1 MPRKYRQFVARLL
14 LAALLF
20 AQGAISVYACPGST
34 DSVAPPP
41 AAAEAMPGCDEMTG
55 LDPIV
60 PNLCLAHCQSGDQTF
75 DHSSQH
81 IAAPALLPALVVS
94 LLDPATSQ
102 ASSRA
107 SSSQQLAAA
116 RPPPHSIL
124 HCCFRI

>member
-1 MPRKYRQFVARLL
+1 MPPKYRQIVARLL
-14 LAALLF
+14 LAAFLF
-20 AQGAISVYACPGST
+20 AQGAVSAYACPGST
-34 DSVAPPP
+34 DSIAPP

-55 LDPIV
+55 LDAVV
-60 PNLCLAHCQSGDQTF
+60 PNLCLAHCHSGDQTF
-75 DHSSQH
+75 DHSAQP

-94 LLDPATSQ
+94 LFDPSTSQ

-107 SSSQQLAAA
+107 SSTQRANDA

>member
-1 MPRKYRQFVARLL
+1 MPRKYRQFVARLV

-20 AQGAISVYACPGST
+20 AQGAVSAYACPGST
-34 DSVAPPP
+34 DSVTPP
-41 AAAEAMPGCDEMTG
+41 AAVEAMPGCDEMTR
-55 LDPIV
+55 LDPVV

-75 DHSSQH
+75 DHSSQL

-94 LLDPATSQ
+94 LFDPATSQ
-102 ASSRA
+102 ASGRA
-107 SSSQQLAAA
+107 SSSQGLTAA